1 MDLER
6 LKLSK
11 SGKTKKSRGKVRNE
25 GFVICLKQK
34 ISEKKP

>member
-11 SGKTKKSRGKVRNE
+11 SVKPKKGHGKVTQALTCIT
-25 GFVICLKQK
+25 GICG
-34 ISEKKP
+34 KP